1 MVGLVVEGE
10 REMKMEMVK
19 MLEMLKTALRRG
31 HKKLTQS
38 QQVDREGGQV
48 VGWLGQ
54 QLYA

>member
-1 MVGLVVEGE
+1 MAKLLSTFGWVGLEGE

-38 QQVDREGGQV
+38 QQVDRKGG
-48 VGWLGQ
+48 
-54 QLYA
+54 

>member
-1 MVGLVVEGE
+1 
-10 REMKMEMVK
+10 MKMEMVK

-38 QQVDREGGQV
+38 QQVYREGGQV